1 MIVNYAPSIF
11 LTLWTRHQWYV
22 PQLCGYHSFRIVCWS
37 PRSMRFHFWIQ
48 CGTPLAESV
57 RR

>member
-1 MIVNYAPSIF
+1 MI
-11 LTLWTRHQWYV
+11 WYV

-37 PRSMRFHFWIQ
+37 QHSMRFHFWIQ